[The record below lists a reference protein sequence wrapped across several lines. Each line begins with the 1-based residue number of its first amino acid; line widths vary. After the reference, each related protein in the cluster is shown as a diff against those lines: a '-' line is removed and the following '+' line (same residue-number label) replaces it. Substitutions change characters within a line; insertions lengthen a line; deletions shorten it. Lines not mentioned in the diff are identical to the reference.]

1 MKVSA
6 PHRGWTSG
14 RATPSLRPNPYAA
27 ETANPAGRHL
37 SFAEICP
44 DDRGR
49 LCWRA
54 ASSDQDDY
62 PSGADRNQRL
72 AILLCNRFIEKS
84 ASIHHPIQVTAERK
98 RRIRRM
104 VNRIP
109 LEIVLL
115 GSRRTPL
122 HRTKALSSSES
133 TVAIRCSTIRAF
145 SGQSSAP
152 GAGRR
157 ISRQARRNS
166 SLPGNGRQSRRASTG
181 PYTRISTCRGPSLQ
195 SANAKQRRQVPRTWN
210 MVTST
215 VLGTTKTQQFRI
227 LCWRRAPFRLSRT
240 HAPGFDPSS
249 LSDQVVPH
257 FGYRGEWP
265 VPAPLALRFSRACA
279 SGIREQASIYS
290 CPSRSG
296 AAPPSSGGGEDEHSL
311 QIPGHRHQTPLAAHF
326 LQPAQ

>member
-1 MKVSA
+1 
-6 PHRGWTSG
+6 
-14 RATPSLRPNPYAA
+14 
-27 ETANPAGRHL
+27 
-37 SFAEICP
+37 
-44 DDRGR
+44 
-49 LCWRA
+49 
-54 ASSDQDDY
+54 
-62 PSGADRNQRL
+62 
-72 AILLCNRFIEKS
+72 
-84 ASIHHPIQVTAERK
+84 
-98 RRIRRM
+98 M

-157 ISRQARRNS
+157 FFLAKLVETLRCQGTDAE
-166 SLPGNGRQSRRASTG
+166 SRRASTG

-227 LCWRRAPFRLSRT
+227 LCWQRAPFRLSRT
-240 HAPGFDPSS
+240 HAPGFDPRSIECRGMKA
-249 LSDQVVPH
+249 LSK
-257 FGYRGEWP
+257 
-265 VPAPLALRFSRACA
+265 
-279 SGIREQASIYS
+279 I
-290 CPSRSG
+290 
-296 AAPPSSGGGEDEHSL
+296 
-311 QIPGHRHQTPLAAHF
+311 
-326 LQPAQ
+326 